1 MGQVSRQVWHHV
13 AADQLPPEVVILTLA
28 VLTLVQVVVLLEG
41 AARCRQTETDRQTH
55 QPWKA
60 AAPSPEAQLGQMLM
74 CPTEH

>member
-41 AARCRQTETDRQTH
+41 AARCRQTERQTDTH
-55 QPWKA
+55 ISPGKQLLRPQK
-60 AAPSPEAQLGQMLM
+60 PSWDR
-74 CPTEH
+74 C